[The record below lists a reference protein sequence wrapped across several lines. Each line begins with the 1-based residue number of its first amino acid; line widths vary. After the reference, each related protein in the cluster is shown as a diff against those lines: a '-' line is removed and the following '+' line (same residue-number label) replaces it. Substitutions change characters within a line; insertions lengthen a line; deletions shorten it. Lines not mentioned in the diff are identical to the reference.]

1 MRFISILALIAL
13 ALSCGG
19 CASVTRGWTD
29 QMQITSNPTE
39 AQARTSLGQTCT
51 TPCTLQ
57 VNRKDEFTVV
67 ISKPG
72 YHSAEIPVTTR
83 VAGAGAVGFAGNV
96 LLGGVVGMGVDAVS
110 GATLEHYPN
119 PVAATLPPLKK
130 GETPSVIRIAPPP
143 PPAPRPDEGP
153 PQS

>member
-1 MRFISILALIAL
+1 MRTISILALIAL

-19 CASVTRGWTD
+19 CASVTRGWTE
-29 QMQITSNPTE
+29 QIQITSNPSD
-39 AQARTSLGQTCT
+39 AQARTSLSQICT

-57 VNRKDEFTVV
+57 VNRKDEFTVT

-72 YHSAEIPVTTR
+72 YHSTEIAVTTR
-83 VAGAGAVGFAGNV
+83 IAGAGVAGIAGNV
-96 LLGGVVGMGVDAVS
+96 LLGGVVGIGVDAVS

-119 PVAATLPPLKK
+119 PVAATLVPLKK
-130 GETPSVIRIAPPP
+130 GEAPSVIRIAPPP
-143 PPAPRPDEGP
+143 PAPRPEDGP

>member
-1 MRFISILALIAL
+1 MRNILTLALIAL

-19 CASVTRGWTD
+19 CASVTRGWTE
-29 QMQITSNPTE
+29 QMQITSNPAD

-57 VNRKDEFTVV
+57 VNRKDEFSVV

-72 YHSAEIPVTTR
+72 YHSAEVAVTTR
-83 VAGAGAVGFAGNV
+83 VAGAGVAGLAGNV
-96 LLGGVVGMGVDAVS
+96 LIGGVVGIGVDAVS
-110 GATLEHYPN
+110 GAALEHYPN
-119 PVAATLPPLKK
+119 PVAATLVPLKK
-130 GETPSVIRIAPPP
+130 GEAPSIIRISPP

>member
-1 MRFISILALIAL
+1 MRTISILALIAL

-19 CASVTRGWTD
+19 CASVTRGWTE
-29 QMQITSNPTE
+29 QMQITSNPSD

-57 VNRKDEFTVV
+57 VNRKDEFSVT

-72 YHSAEIPVTTR
+72 YHTAEVAVTTR
-83 VAGAGAVGFAGNV
+83 LAGTGAVGFAGNV

-119 PVAATLPPLKK
+119 PVSATLPPLKK

-143 PPAPRPDEGP
+143 PAPRPEDGP

>member
-1 MRFISILALIAL
+1 MRSISILALIAL

-19 CASVTRGWTD
+19 CASVTRGWTE
-29 QMQITSNPTE
+29 QIQITSNPSD
-39 AQARTSLGQTCT
+39 AQARTSLAQTCT

-57 VNRKDEFTVV
+57 VNRKDEFTVT

-72 YHSAEIPVTTR
+72 YHSAEVPVITR
-83 VAGAGAVGFAGNV
+83 VAGAGVAGFAGNV
-96 LLGGVVGMGVDAVS
+96 LIGGVVGMGVDAVS
-110 GATLEHYPN
+110 GATLEHHPN
-119 PVAATLPPLKK
+119 PVSATLPPLKK

-143 PPAPRPDEGP
+143 PQPRPEDGP

>member
-1 MRFISILALIAL
+1 MRNISILALIAL

-19 CASVTRGWTD
+19 CASVTRGWTE
-29 QMQITSNPTE
+29 QMQITSNPAD

-57 VNRKDEFTVV
+57 VNRKDEFSVT

-72 YHSAEIPVTTR
+72 YHSAEVAVTTR
-83 VAGAGAVGFAGNV
+83 VAGAGVAGLAGNV
-96 LLGGVVGMGVDAVS
+96 LLGGVVGIGVDAVS
-110 GATLEHYPN
+110 GAALEHYPN
-119 PVAATLPPLKK
+119 PVVATLPPLKK

-143 PPAPRPDEGP
+143 APRPDEGP